1 MNRIRNAVGFST
13 VGRKVLGPRPGL
25 AVVSFWQGIV
35 EIALRVATVVSV
47 YDKCNA
53 AILELFCASF

>member
-25 AVVSFWQGIV
+25 AIVSFWQGIV

-47 YDKCNA
+47 YNNANNRA
-53 AILELFCASF
+53 AIIST